1 MTQQQPRQ
9 SRFSFKMR
17 LPFFAALASAST
29 KQERKRRA
37 SSSEATRENNGPVFE
52 AAAFEGH
59 TAQKTDDSAS
69 KEQQQQAVLDRLCP
83 LCRNPTTASSKKNKK
98 SAGGG
103 VVAVCKCRK
112 GKNFFR
118 RDPRRHSHAGTSEG
132 DGSLGTQ
139 KFSGNKLEFFEDEA
153 DLFEGIVQQK
163 QQQPQGGGQQQHSNA
178 TSLSEE
184 DVGISAASF
193 PSLSPSS
200 SSEGNGN
207 NLVRRRLPGLNPRPN
222 NNNNNR
228 VPSQQQQHLPQR
240 PASCTFGNLDGDKKT
255 FVKANFLDPQQGKRE
270 HEEYKITEKNS
281 SSLCG

>member
-9 SRFSFKMR
+9 SRFSLKMR
-17 LPFFAALASAST
+17 FPFLAALASSST
-29 KQERKRRA
+29 KEERKRRA

-52 AAAFEGH
+52 AAAFEGQ

-69 KEQQQQAVLDRLCP
+69 KEQQQQQQADRLCP
-83 LCRNPTTASSKKNKK
+83 LCRNPTTTASSSSKKNKK
-98 SAGGG
+98 SAAGGGG

-132 DGSLGTQ
+132 NGSLGTK
-139 KFSGNKLEFFEDEA
+139 KFSGSKLDFFEDEA

-163 QQQPQGGGQQQHSNA
+163 CQQPQSGGQQQHSNA

-207 NLVRRRLPGLNPRPN
+207 NINNLVRRRLPGLNPRP
-222 NNNNNR
+222 NNNR

-270 HEEYKITEKNS
+270 QKE
-281 SSLCG
+281 